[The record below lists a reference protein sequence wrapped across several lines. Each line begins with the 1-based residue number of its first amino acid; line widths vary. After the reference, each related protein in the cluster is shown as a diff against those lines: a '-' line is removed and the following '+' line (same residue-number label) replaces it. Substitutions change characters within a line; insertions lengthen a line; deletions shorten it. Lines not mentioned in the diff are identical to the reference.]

1 MTKRRE
7 QVSDEAWRKGIDD
20 LEAVFLRLLWLCNGD
35 PYEIEDAVAE
45 ALDGAREAW
54 RTEAA

>member
-1 MTKRRE
+1 M
-7 QVSDEAWRKGIDD
+7 SDEAWRKGIND